1 MQKNLIITLLFSI
14 FIALFAILN
23 ASAVPINFIFAVVDV
38 SVALVI
44 LISASIG
51 AIILYSMGAISKLK
65 ARKAIKEK
73 DKMIETLNQELNEL
87 KLVKANMEVEMMHS
101 KEQPTQ
107 YNTPTIDQEEDI
119 HE

>member
-23 ASAVPINFIFAVVDV
+23 ASAVPINFIFATVDI
-38 SVALVI
+38 SIALVI

-51 AIILYSMGAISKLK
+51 AIILYSMGAISKIK
-65 ARKAIKEK
+65 ARKMIKEK
-73 DKMIETLNQELNEL
+73 DKIIESLNQALNEL
-87 KLVKANMEVEMMHS
+87 KLVNANMEVEMMHS
-101 KEQPTQ
+101 KEQPLQ
-107 YNTPTIDQEEDI
+107 YNTPINNLEEEI

>member
-1 MQKNLIITLLFSI
+1 MQKNIIITLLFSI

-23 ASAVPINFIFAVVDV
+23 ASAVPINFIFARVDI

-51 AIILYSMGAISKLK
+51 ALILYSIGAIGKLK
-65 ARKAIKEK
+65 AKKMIKEK
-73 DKMIETLNQELNEL
+73 DKVIETLNQELNEL
-87 KLVKANMEVEMMHS
+87 KLIVAN
-101 KEQPTQ
+101 
-107 YNTPTIDQEEDI
+107 NTPSLNQEEEI